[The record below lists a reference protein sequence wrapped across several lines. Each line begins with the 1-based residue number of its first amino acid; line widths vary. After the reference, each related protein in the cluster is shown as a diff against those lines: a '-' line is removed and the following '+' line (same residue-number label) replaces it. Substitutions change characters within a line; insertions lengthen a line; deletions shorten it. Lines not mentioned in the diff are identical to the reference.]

1 MTSIP
6 KDSLKWVQWC
16 HAEEPLGSGMAAT
29 SWVSNMAG
37 RSPFAD
43 PVLIARESGPAGD
56 GAGYAVCCEGSIAV
70 LGSVRVVSH
79 GSVVPQFNRRDERP
93 ASTQGPDAPGRT
105 EIIARIVQRLREQA
119 GERGVELFQAIQAL
133 PESGRVD
140 QALASGYAMGG
151 LKRVA
156 RLLQM
161 ESLANEPPPA
171 AEPQPTA
178 ERSAAVAVNHS
189 AALPLE
195 VRPHLEYRPHHAMDW
210 ADWCRLVE
218 RTYIESL
225 DVPELIGLR
234 RIDSTLLGY
243 ARGQSAPARRWWS
256 VWLQGAPVGCVILTP
271 MFESDCELTYL
282 GLVQEARGKGYSS
295 DMMRFILG
303 WMHRQ
308 HRDRLVL
315 AVDERNR
322 PAVATYL
329 KFGFHVTMSL
339 DAWLARPLSPGG
351 GSSDEPVIQG
361 VG

>member
-6 KDSLKWVQWC
+6 GESLKWVQWC
-16 HAEEPLGSGMAAT
+16 HADEPLASGMAAT
-29 SWVSNMAG
+29 SWVSKMAG
-37 RSPFAD
+37 RSPFVD
-43 PVLIARESGPAGD
+43 PVLIARESGPAGE

-70 LGSVRVVSH
+70 LGAVRVVSR
-79 GSVVPQFNRRDERP
+79 SSATAP
-93 ASTQGPDAPGRT
+93 ATHRQPAEIAQAPSTTGRT

-119 GERGVELFQAIQAL
+119 GERGVELFQAIHAV

-140 QALASGYAMGG
+140 QALESGYAQGG

-161 ESLANEPPPA
+161 ESVEIEPPPA

-178 ERSAAVAVNHS
+178 ERSAAVAVNHP

-195 VRPHLEYRPHHAMDW
+195 VRPHLEYQPHHAMDW
-210 ADWCRLVE
+210 AEWCRLVE

-256 VWLQGAPVGCVILTP
+256 VWQQGTPVGCVILTP

-282 GLVQEARGKGYSS
+282 GLVHEARGKGYSS

-303 WMHRQ
+303 WMQRQ
-308 HRDRLVL
+308 HLDRLVL
-315 AVDERNR
+315 AVDERNT

-351 GSSDEPVIQG
+351 GPSDEPVIQG